1 MDDYDFDSQ
10 YADELDA
17 LQDFEPPNYSPCKPK
32 RSLKFDSPN
41 VKTAKDLNS
50 SAIEPF
56 DSPEKPS
63 NGGRLSN
70 GTHQRS
76 EKRLRSED
84 EYANLSGS
92 DQDEDFP
99 TLKRQNKKARTEAF
113 DIPPPPVNGID
124 KRITDIRRQYT
135 HQNGERKATDLIDDY
150 DLERPRVHKRIP
162 SGDFMCTTNSDG
174 EMFYIKLKDEIA
186 MTKEFEDIG
195 KRKKTS
201 QLLSVSFETLREQA
215 EKLRQEKLMAEA
227 EMLTQEINR
236 DLSERLSEDEDD
248 EAEKAVNHEAEKL
261 LWVEKFAPKTYTD
274 LLSDESI
281 NRTLL
286 HWLKL
291 WDYVVFGK
299 DVKLKKKEMS
309 KKGKEKEQKKKK
321 FLPEVIDELDKH
333 NRPVQK
339 IVLLNGPPGLGK
351 TTLAHIIAKHC
362 GYNVV
367 EMNASD
373 DRSADVFKT
382 KLEAAT
388 QMKSVLESDPRPNC
402 LVIDEIDGSPQAVIN
417 ILLNFVK
424 RSDEPGQKK
433 KKKDEGILLRP
444 IICICNDQYVPALRQ
459 LRMNALVINFPQTE
473 PARLASRLSEVAKSQ
488 SLRTDLNTLLALC
501 NKTENDIRSCI
512 NTLQFC
518 FRQKKELTMRTVQTM
533 NVGQKD
539 SNKSL
544 FSMWYEIFSLPRQ
557 KKNKFISLHDIQGQ
571 DWKKNDNLSLE
582 SRFKNV
588 LHAAHCTGEYSKLIQ
603 GMFENYLECKFKDPK
618 MEGLVLAND
627 WLCFTDLLNSQISS
641 TQNYSIMP
649 YIPYI
654 TVTFHLLFATNQT
667 QRIQYPHAD
676 QDAFLQRQKSGNLVT
691 SLMSDMLPSVRMF
704 VNETDVVM
712 EILPPLLEIIQP
724 NLRPVNTQLYSVKEK
739 EDLAQLIRTMIAYNM
754 TYNQEKTP
762 EGQYTYVLDPN
773 MEEVARFTGM
783 KQHKQLTYAAK
794 QLISRE
800 IGLERLRRNETPG
813 LSSKET
819 KMKLEKNSDVVPNH
833 LQRLEAKPVMSREE
847 AAERDFF
854 GRIIKRKTPEA
865 QRDDKQEKKKNV
877 LNTDIWFHFTE
888 GFSNAVR
895 RNVRVQD
902 FL

>member
-1 MDDYDFDSQ
+1 MDEDDFESQ

-17 LQDFEPPNYSPCKPK
+17 LEDFEPPDFSPCKTK
-32 RSLKFDSPN
+32 RSLKFETPN
-41 VKTAKDLNS
+41 AKVAKDLNTS
-50 SAIEPF
+50 HLELLE
-56 DSPEKPS
+56 SPEKPI
-63 NGGRLSN
+63 NGAILSN
-70 GTHQRS
+70 GISCRP

-84 EYANLSGS
+84 EFDNLSGS
-92 DQDEDFP
+92 DNQEEEFP
-99 TLKRQNKKARTEAF
+99 TLKRQTKKARTDDL
-113 DIPPPPVNGID
+113 DIPPSIVSEAE
-124 KRITDIRRQYT
+124 KRITEIRRHHVY
-135 HQNGERKATDLIDDY
+135 QNGERHVPDLIDDY
-150 DLERPRVHKRIP
+150 DYETPRVHKRIP
-162 SGDFMCTTNSDG
+162 NGDFISTTSSEG
-174 EMFYIKLKDEIA
+174 ERCYIILKEETT
-186 MTKEFEDIG
+186 MSKEFEDVG
-195 KRKKTS
+195 KKKKKG
-201 QLLSVSFETLREQA
+201 QLLSVSFEELRDQA
-215 EKLRQEKLMAEA
+215 EKLRQEKLIQEA
-227 EMLTQEINR
+227 EKLTQELHR
-236 DLSERLSEDEDD
+236 DLTERLSDDDEDE
-248 EAEKAVNHEAEKL
+248 EAENSEPEKL
-261 LWVEKFAPKTYTD
+261 LWVEKFAPSTYTD

-299 DVKLKKKEMS
+299 DVRLKKKEVT
-309 KKGKEKEQKKKK
+309 KKEKEKDQKKKK

-339 IVLLNGPPGLGK
+339 LVLLNGPPGLGK
-351 TTLAHIIAKHC
+351 TTLAHVIAKHS

-402 LVIDEIDGSPQAVIN
+402 LIIDEIDGAPSAAIN
-417 ILLNFVK
+417 LLLNFVK
-424 RSDEPGQKK
+424 RSDDPGSKK

-473 PARLASRLSEVAKSQ
+473 PARLASRLSEVAKAQ
-488 SLRTDLNTLLALC
+488 SLKTDLNTLLALC
-501 NKTENDIRSCI
+501 DKTENDIRSCI

-518 FRQKKELTMRTVQTM
+518 FKQKKELSMRTVQTM

-544 FSMWYEIFSLPRQ
+544 FSMWYEVFSMPRP
-557 KKNKFISLHDIQGQ
+557 KRNKFISLHDIQGK

-582 SRFKNV
+582 SRFKNI
-588 LHAAHCTGEYSKLIQ
+588 LHSAQCTGEYSKVIQ

-618 MEGLVLAND
+618 MEGLVVAND
-627 WLCFTDLLNSQISS
+627 WLCFTDLVNCQISQ

-649 YIPYI
+649 YIPYV
-654 TVTFHLLFATNQT
+654 TVTFHLLFASNQP

-676 QDAFLQRQKSGNLVT
+676 QDALTQKQKSSNLVT
-691 SLMSDMLPSVRMF
+691 SLMSDMVPSVRMF
-704 VNETDVVM
+704 VSEADVVQ
-712 EILPPLLEIIQP
+712 EVLPPLLEIIQP
-724 NLRPVNTQLYSVKEK
+724 SLRPVNTQLYSVKEK
-739 EDLAQLIRTMIAYNM
+739 QDLAELIRIMIAYNM

-762 EGQYTYVLDPN
+762 EGQYAYVLDPN
-773 MEEVARFTGM
+773 MEEVARFQGM

-800 IGLERLRRNETPG
+800 IGLERLRRNETPSI
-813 LSSKET
+813 SSKKT
-819 KMKLEKNSDVVPNH
+819 KAEAEKDFVPNH
-833 LQRLEAKPVMSREE
+833 LQRLEAKPVINQEE

-854 GRIIKRKTPEA
+854 GRVIKRKTHEA
-865 QRDDKQEKKKNV
+865 KAEDKKEKKNV

-902 FL
+902 FI

>member
-1 MDDYDFDSQ
+1 MDENDFESQ

-17 LQDFEPPNYSPCKPK
+17 LEDFEPPDFSPCKTK
-32 RSLKFDSPN
+32 RSLKFDTPN
-41 VKTAKDLNS
+41 AKPAKDLNTS
-50 SAIEPF
+50 NLEPLE
-56 DSPEKPS
+56 SPEKQS
-63 NGGRLSN
+63 GSVVLLNDEFK
-70 GTHQRS
+70 RS
-76 EKRLRSED
+76 EKRLRSDED
-84 EYANLSGS
+84 FSNWSGWD

-99 TLKRQNKKARTEAF
+99 TLKRQNKKARTNDF
-113 DIPPPPVNGID
+113 DIPPPPAVTIE
-124 KRITDIRRQYT
+124 KRITDIRT
-135 HQNGERKATDLIDDY
+135 NLVHQSGERNVSDLTENYDY
-150 DLERPRVHKRIP
+150 ERPRIHKRIP
-162 SGDFMCTTNSDG
+162 SGDFISTTNSQG
-174 EMFYIKLKDEIA
+174 ERFYVKLKDE
-186 MTKEFEDIG
+186 TTLSKEFDDVG
-195 KRKKTS
+195 RSKKKR
-201 QLLSVSFETLREQA
+201 QLLSISFEQLREQA
-215 EKLRQEKLMAEA
+215 EKLREERLIAEA
-227 EMLTQEINR
+227 EHWTREIHK
-236 DLSERLSEDEDD
+236 DLSDRLSDVDDD
-248 EAEKAVNHEAEKL
+248 EEETVCTEPEKL
-261 LWVEKFAPKTYTD
+261 LWVEKFAPRMYTD

-299 DVKLKKKEMS
+299 DVKLRKKEVS
-309 KKGKEKEQKKKK
+309 KKEKEKEHKKKK

-339 IVLLNGPPGLGK
+339 VVLLNGPPGLGK
-351 TTLAHIIAKHC
+351 TTLAHIIAKHS

-402 LVIDEIDGSPQAVIN
+402 LVIDEIDGAPQAAIN
-417 ILLNFVK
+417 VLLNFVK
-424 RSDEPGQKK
+424 RSDEAGTKK

-459 LRMNALVINFPQTE
+459 LRMQALVINFPQTE
-473 PARLASRLSEVAKSQ
+473 PARLAGRLSEVAKAQ

-501 NKTENDIRSCI
+501 DKTENDIRSCI

-518 FRQKKELTMRTVQTM
+518 FREKKELTMRAVQTM

-544 FSMWYEIFSLPRQ
+544 FSMWYEIFSLPRA
-557 KKNKFISLHDIQGQ
+557 KKNKFITLHDIQGRN
-571 DWKKNDNLSLE
+571 WKKNDNLSLE
-582 SRFKNV
+582 SRFNNI
-588 LHAAHCTGEYSKLIQ
+588 LHSAQCTGEYSKLIQ

-627 WLCFTDLLNSQISS
+627 WLCFTDLLNCQIAQ

-649 YIPYI
+649 YIPYV
-654 TVTFHLLFATNQT
+654 TVTFHLLFATNQP

-676 QDAFLQRQKSGNLVT
+676 QEAFTQRQKSTHLVT
-691 SLMSDMLPSVRMF
+691 SLMSDMLPSVRKF
-704 VNETDVVM
+704 INESDMVQEV
-712 EILPPLLEIIQP
+712 LPPLLDIIQP
-724 NLRPVNTQLYSVKEK
+724 NLRPVNTQLYSAREK
-739 EDLAQLIRTMIAYNM
+739 EDLAELIRVMIAYNM

-762 EGQYTYVLDPN
+762 EGQYAYVLDPN
-773 MEEVARFTGM
+773 MEVVTRFPGM

-800 IGLERLRRNETPG
+800 IGLERLRRNETPV
-813 LSSKET
+813 LSSKEA
-819 KMKLEKNSDVVPNH
+819 KKNLDKDSDFVPNH
-833 LQRLEAKPVMSREE
+833 LQKLEAKPVMSKEE
-847 AAERDFF
+847 MVERDFF

-865 QRDDKQEKKKNV
+865 KKENEKEKKNV

-895 RNVRVQD
+895 RNVRVKD

>member
-17 LQDFEPPNYSPCKPK
+17 LQDFEPPDYSPCKSK
-32 RSLKFDSPN
+32 RSLKFNTPN
-41 VKTAKDLNS
+41 AKVSQSLNS
-50 SAIEPF
+50 SNIEPI
-56 DSPEKPS
+56 DSPVKLT
-63 NGGRLSN
+63 NGDILSN
-70 GTHQRS
+70 GKHQRS
-76 EKRLRSED
+76 EKRLRSDD
-84 EYANLSGS
+84 EFASLSGS
-92 DQDEDFP
+92 EEEDDFP
-99 TLKRQNKKARTEAF
+99 TLKRQNKKQRTDAF
-113 DIPPPPVNGID
+113 DIPPPPENWAE
-124 KRITDIRRQYT
+124 KRITNSRKQYVN
-135 HQNGERKATDLIDDY
+135 QNREKTAADLIDDY
-150 DLERPRVHKRIP
+150 DLERRRVHKRIP
-162 SGDFMCTTNSDG
+162 SGDFMFTTNSDG
-174 EMFYIKLKDEIA
+174 ERFYVKLKDETE
-186 MTKEFEDIG
+186 MTREVENIG
-195 KRKKTS
+195 KRKKS
-201 QLLSVSFETLREQA
+201 GQLLSVSFVELREQA
-215 EKLRQEKLMAEA
+215 ERLRQEKLIAEA
-227 EMLTQEINR
+227 EQLTQEINR
-236 DLSERLSEDEDD
+236 DLSERLSDVEDD
-248 EAEKAVNHEAEKL
+248 EDVSVNQEAEKL
-261 LWVEKFAPKTYTD
+261 LWVEKFAPRTYTD
-274 LLSDESI
+274 LLSEESI
-281 NRTLL
+281 NRSLL

-299 DVKLKKKEMS
+299 DVKLRKKEMS
-309 KKGKEKEQKKKK
+309 KKEKEKDQKKKK

-351 TTLAHIIAKHC
+351 TTLAHVIAKHS

-402 LVIDEIDGSPQAVIN
+402 LVIDEIDGAPQAAIN
-417 ILLNFVK
+417 VLLNFIK
-424 RSDEPGQKK
+424 RTDEPGMKK

-459 LRMNALVINFPQTE
+459 LRMNAFVINFPQTE
-473 PARLASRLSEVAKSQ
+473 LARLASRLSEVAKSQ
-488 SLRTDLNTLLALC
+488 SLKTDLNTLLALC
-501 NKTENDIRSCI
+501 DKTGNDIRSCI

-518 FRQKKELTMRTVQTM
+518 FRQKQELTMRTVQTM

-544 FSMWYEIFSLPRQ
+544 FSMWYEIFSLPRP

-588 LHAAHCTGEYSKLIQ
+588 LHSAHCTGEYTKLIQ

-627 WLCFTDLLNSQISS
+627 WLCFTDLLNSEILS

-654 TVTFHLLFATNQT
+654 TVTFHLLFATNQVP
-667 QRIQYPHAD
+667 RIQYPHAEH
-676 QDAFLQRQKSGNLVT
+676 DAFTQRQKSVNLVT
-691 SLMSDMLPSVRMF
+691 SLMADMLPSVRMF

-724 NLRPVNTQLYSVKEK
+724 NLRPVNTQLYSAREK
-739 EDLAQLIRTMIAYNM
+739 EDLAELIRIMIAYNM

-762 EGQYTYVLDPN
+762 EGQYVYVLDPN

-800 IGLERLRRNETPG
+800 IGLERLRRNETPVV
-813 LSSKET
+813 SVKET
-819 KMKLEKNSDVVPNH
+819 KKKWENSSDSVPNH
-833 LQRLEAKPVMSREE
+833 LQRLEAKPVMSQEE
-847 AAERDFF
+847 VAERDFF

-865 QRDDKQEKKKNV
+865 KKDEHQEKKKKNV

-895 RNVRVQD
+895 RNVRVED